1 MVRVFQLRAASLS
14 FDLDFKS
21 CASCRLAW
29 LPRSRSAV
37 YPMKSEFRE
46 GCRERQLAYISS
58 LRGVPRRPG
67 CLAGARVSVLALVD
81 NRASGTMAEGDNRSS
96 NLLVSRSGQS
106 VPGASGWAS
115 WPRWTTGAA
124 RPDPG
129 TPCPSTQWRSL
140 LLITNVLRGSCPISL
155 GPCVR
160 KCEKGAVAKRNLGNR
175 LEPWAARG
183 LV

>member
-58 LRGVPRRPG
+58 LRGVPRRSG
-67 CLAGARVSVLALVD
+67 CLAGARVSVFALVD

-96 NLLVSRSGQS
+96 NLLVSRGDQS

-129 TPCPSTQWRSL
+129 TLCPSPRWRSL
-140 LLITNVLRGSCPISL
+140 LLIPNVLRGSSPISL

-160 KCEKGAVAKRNLGNR
+160 KCEKGPVAKRNLGNR